1 MGLALT
7 KEHTGR
13 RLTWVGWLLVILLL
27 AGAFIAFLVNLYPF
41 LAPDKPPHSGVM
53 VVEGWIHDF
62 ALDEAVNIYKD
73 GDYSKIVCTGVPIE
87 TGSYIQQFKS
97 YPEMTAARL
106 RKLGIPENQIIVTVA
121 EDNTKDRTYQAAVAM
136 REGIIAYNINET
148 SLHIV
153 TTGPHGRRSRMLFQK
168 ALGKDYQI
176 GVTSL
181 EESTYDADS
190 WCTCSE
196 GVRSVI
202 GEFVAYT
209 YAKLFF
215 HP

>member
-7 KEHTGR
+7 KEYRGR
-13 RLTWVGWLLVILLL
+13 RLTWLGWLLVIIGLI
-27 AGAFIAFLVNLYPF
+27 IAFFAFMRSLYPF
-41 LAPDKPPHSGVM
+41 LAPDSPPNSGAM
-53 VVEGWIHDF
+53 VIEGWIHDF
-62 ALDEAVNIYKD
+62 ALDDAVRMYRNGK
-73 GDYSKIVCTGVPIE
+73 YSKIICTGVPIE

-106 RKLGIPENQIIVTVA
+106 LKLGIPKDEIIVTVA
-121 EDNTKDRTYQAAVAM
+121 DDSTKDRTYQAAVAL
-136 REGIIAYNINET
+136 REGIMAYNIEDTN
-148 SLHIV
+148 LHLV
-153 TTGPHGRRSRMLFQK
+153 TVGPHGRRSRMLFQK
-168 ALGKDYQI
+168 ALGPDYHI

-181 EESTYDADS
+181 DESTYDSKD
-190 WCTCSE
+190 WYTCSE

-202 GEFVAYT
+202 GEFIAYT

>member
-7 KEHTGR
+7 KEYRGR
-13 RLTWVGWLLVILLL
+13 RLTWLGWLAVFL
-27 AGAFIAFLVNLYPF
+27 AFIGLFITFSLSLYPF

-62 ALDEAVNIYKD
+62 ALDEAVLLYKK

-87 TGSYIQQFKS
+87 TGSYIQEFKS

-106 RKLGIPENQIIVTVA
+106 MKMGVPEDEIIITVA
-121 EDNTKDRTYQAAVAM
+121 DDNTKDRTYQAAVAM
-136 REGIIAYNINET
+136 REGIMAYNIEST
-148 SLHIV
+148 KLHLI
-153 TTGPHGRRSRMLFQK
+153 TAGPHGRRSRMLFQK
-168 ALGKDYQI
+168 ALGKDYSVGI
-176 GVTSL
+176 TCLDPIS
-181 EESTYDADS
+181 YDAHN
-190 WCTCSE
+190 WYTCSE
-196 GVRSVI
+196 GVRTVI
-202 GEFVAYT
+202 GEFIAYT